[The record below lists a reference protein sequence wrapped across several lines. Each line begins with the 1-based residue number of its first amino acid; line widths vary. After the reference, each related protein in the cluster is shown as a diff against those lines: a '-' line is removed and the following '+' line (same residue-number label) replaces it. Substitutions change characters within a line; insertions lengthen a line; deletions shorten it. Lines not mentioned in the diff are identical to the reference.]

1 MWLGAVLLTLFVVA
15 VIAILRTRGTQ
26 KAPPLMPEPEAKNA
40 PEIAEL
46 VVDKPKPS
54 EENFVKAFP
63 SPPDVR
69 KPRRYYGSEVRDAEK
84 IHKIEA
90 KIRAEIERR
99 QAIQESRPF
108 LVTCA
113 VLDLDSQSE
122 TLPHEFISEV
132 YIRLRLQGQL
142 VEQGPNRIPGH
153 GPVRSML
160 EHVLAGAYEML
171 LNSDDNFEIVRSYM
185 PMLLAKRRSLTTRD
199 QYGDEDTKP
208 WVHFSS
214 RFAVDK
220 LKGVSTLKIYMEN
233 LASQSERSAV
243 SHQGLADMFGAFARI
258 AMVMLEFGAGNAIS
272 VPMSGVEY
280 GQMLRTYIEGEFP
293 QAHVSTTVASGDH
306 GSDLIVDINGK
317 RIAIQ
322 AKYYQSAVGNAAVQ
336 EAFSGKGFYE
346 ADFAMVIC
354 NSSFT
359 RHAKELSEKIGVVLA
374 TTDTYIQCIESL
386 VGVKAVGSLRDHN

>member
-15 VIAILRTRGTQ
+15 LIAILRTHGTQ
-26 KAPPLMPEPEAKNA
+26 KAPPLMPEPEAKNS

-69 KPRRYYGSEVRDAEK
+69 KPHRYYGSEARDAEK
-84 IHKIEA
+84 IPKIEA

-108 LVTCA
+108 LACA
-113 VLDLDSQSE
+113 VLDLDSQSD
-122 TLPHEFISEV
+122 TLPNEFISEV
-132 YIRLRLQGQL
+132 YTRLRLQGQL
-142 VEQGPNRIPGH
+142 VDQGPHRIPGH

-160 EHVLAGAYEML
+160 EHVLAGAYQML
-171 LNSDDNFEIVRSYM
+171 LHSDENFEIVRSYM

-233 LASQSERSAV
+233 LASQSERSTV
-243 SHQGLADMFGAFARI
+243 SHQGLADMFGAFVRI
-258 AMVMLEFGAGNAIS
+258 AMVMLEFSAGNATS

-280 GQMLRTYIEGEFP
+280 EQMLRKYIEGAFP

-346 ADFAMVIC
+346 ADFAMVVC

-374 TTDTYIQCIESL
+374 TTDTCIQCIESL
-386 VGVKAVGSLRDHN
+386 VGVKAAGSPQDHN